1 MRRSQ
6 SSPANVKEVC
16 MMNDAAVEL
25 RVLVR
30 YTFGSLNVLRE
41 QDVAPKEK
49 KVKRKLESVV
59 CDE

>member
-1 MRRSQ
+1 
-6 SSPANVKEVC
+6 
-16 MMNDAAVEL
+16 MMNDAAEEL

-59 CDE
+59 RDEWVWRRGCEE